1 MSELHKKLKSLRRER
16 KIDLEAI
23 EKRTKI
29 NLKYLKAIENGKFEI
44 LPSTYIRL
52 FLKAYCVEIGAD
64 PLDALHHLDELNNI
78 KKKKKKKKK
87 GSTDTGENIIT
98 KNNETE
104 GINESSKIES
114 AKNPYKKKSEWLK
127 GFSMILLLL
136 FSIYIIKKIV
146 KNDENSSMD
155 NNIGHIS
162 ILNPITDFELINDF
176 IIDKTNSGSIDV
188 APPFM
193 VKVISK
199 KDNIW
204 IRTETDS
211 ALPIEK
217 ILNRS
222 NQDNFSFVK
231 RFDLLVNPAKNID
244 IFWNGQLIPYL
255 ESTNYPAK
263 INLNG
268 IAQTITIQ
276 HFVPQN

>member
-1 MSELHKKLKSLRRER
+1 MSDLHKKLKSLRRER

-29 NLKYLKAIENGKFEI
+29 DLKYLKAIENGKFEI

-64 PLDALHHLDELNNI
+64 PVDALHQLDELNNI
-78 KKKKKKKKK
+78 NKKKKKKD
-87 GSTDTGENIIT
+87 STDTGENIFT

-104 GINESSKIES
+104 DINESSKIES
-114 AKNPYKKKSEWLK
+114 SKNPYQKKSEWLK

-146 KNDENSSMD
+146 TNDENSTMD
-155 NNIGHIS
+155 NNIEQIS
-162 ILNPITDFELINDF
+162 SLNPITDFELINDF

-193 VKVISK
+193 VKVISRK
-199 KDNIW
+199 ENIW

-211 ALPIEK
+211 ALPIEN
-217 ILNRS
+217 ILNSS

-231 RFDLLVNPAKNID
+231 RFDLLINPAKNIA

-268 IAQTITIQ
+268 ITRTITIQ
-276 HFVPQN
+276 HFIPQN

>member
-1 MSELHKKLKSLRRER
+1 MSDLHKKLKSLRRER

-29 NLKYLKAIENGKFEI
+29 DLKYLKAIENGKFEI

-64 PLDALHHLDELNNI
+64 PVDALHQLDELNNI
-78 KKKKKKKKK
+78 NKKKKKKD
-87 GSTDTGENIIT
+87 SIDTGENIFT
-98 KNNETE
+98 ENNETE
-104 GINESSKIES
+104 EINESSKIES
-114 AKNPYKKKSEWLK
+114 SKNPYQKKSEWLK

-146 KNDENSSMD
+146 TNDENSTMD
-155 NNIGHIS
+155 NNIEQIS
-162 ILNPITDFELINDF
+162 SLNPITDFELINDF

-193 VKVISK
+193 VKIISRK
-199 KDNIW
+199 ENIW

-211 ALPIEK
+211 ALPIEN
-217 ILNRS
+217 ILNSS

-231 RFDLLVNPAKNID
+231 RFDLLVNPAKNIN

-268 IAQTITIQ
+268 ITRTITIQ

>member
-1 MSELHKKLKSLRRER
+1 MSDLHKNLKSLRRER

-29 NLKYLKAIENGKFEI
+29 DIKYLKAIENGKFEI

-64 PLDALHHLDELNNI
+64 PIDALYQLDELINNG
-78 KKKKKKKKK
+78 KKSNK
-87 GSTDTGENIIT
+87 SDEEILPIIDI
-98 KNNETE
+98 NE
-104 GINESSKIES
+104 GVDESSKIES
-114 AKNPYKKKSEWLK
+114 SKNPYQKKSEWLK

-146 KNDENSSMD
+146 SSDDNLSLAKN
-155 NNIGHIS
+155 IS
-162 ILNPITDFELINDF
+162 ETSNLNPITDFELINDF
-176 IIDKTNSGSIDV
+176 IIDKTNSGSLDV
-188 APPFM
+188 DPPYM
-193 VKVISK
+193 VKIISR

-204 IRTETDS
+204 MRTETDS
-211 ALPIEK
+211 SLPIEN
-217 ILNRS
+217 ILNS
-222 NQDNFSFVK
+222 SKQDNFSFVK
-231 RFDLLVNPAKNID
+231 RFELLVNPAKNID

-255 ESTNYPAK
+255 ESTKNPAK

-268 IAQTITIQ
+268 INRTITIQ

>member
-1 MSELHKKLKSLRRER
+1 MSDLHKKLKSLRRER

-29 NLKYLKAIENGKFEI
+29 DLKYLKAIENGKFEI

-64 PLDALHHLDELNNI
+64 PVDALHQLDELNNI
-78 KKKKKKKKK
+78 NKKKKKKD
-87 GSTDTGENIIT
+87 STDTGENIFT
-98 KNNETE
+98 KDNETKE
-104 GINESSKIES
+104 INESSKIES
-114 AKNPYKKKSEWLK
+114 SKNPYQKKTEWLK

-146 KNDENSSMD
+146 TNDENSSMD
-155 NNIGHIS
+155 NNIEQLS
-162 ILNPITDFELINDF
+162 SLNPITDFELINDF

-193 VKVISK
+193 VKVISRK
-199 KDNIW
+199 ENIW

-211 ALPIEK
+211 ALPIEN
-217 ILNRS
+217 ILNSS
-222 NQDNFSFVK
+222 NQDNFTFVK
-231 RFDLLVNPAKNID
+231 RFDLLINPAKNID

-268 IAQTITIQ
+268 ITRTITIQ

>member
-1 MSELHKKLKSLRRER
+1 MSDLHKKLKSLRRER

-29 NLKYLKAIENGKFEI
+29 DLKYLKAIENGKFEI

-64 PLDALHHLDELNNI
+64 PVDALHQLDELSNI
-78 KKKKKKKKK
+78 NKKKKKKD
-87 GSTDTGENIIT
+87 STDTGENIFT

-104 GINESSKIES
+104 DMNESSKIKS
-114 AKNPYKKKSEWLK
+114 SKNPYQKKSEWLK

-146 KNDENSSMD
+146 TNDENSSMD
-155 NNIGHIS
+155 NNIEQIS
-162 ILNPITDFELINDF
+162 SLNPITDFELINDF

-193 VKVISK
+193 VKVISRK
-199 KDNIW
+199 ENIW

-211 ALPIEK
+211 ALPIEN
-217 ILNRS
+217 ILNSS

-268 IAQTITIQ
+268 ITRTITIQ

>member
-1 MSELHKKLKSLRRER
+1 MSDLHKKLKSLRRER

-29 NLKYLKAIENGKFEI
+29 DLKYLKAIENGKFEI

-64 PLDALHHLDELNNI
+64 PVDALHQLDELSNI
-78 KKKKKKKKK
+78 NKKKKKKD
-87 GSTDTGENIIT
+87 STDTGENIFT
-98 KNNETE
+98 ENNETE
-104 GINESSKIES
+104 EINESSKIES
-114 AKNPYKKKSEWLK
+114 SKNLYQKKSEWLK

-146 KNDENSSMD
+146 TNDENSSMD
-155 NNIGHIS
+155 NNIEQIS
-162 ILNPITDFELINDF
+162 SLNPITDFELINDF

-193 VKVISK
+193 VKIISRK
-199 KDNIW
+199 ENIW
-204 IRTETDS
+204 IRTEADS
-211 ALPIEK
+211 ALPIEN
-217 ILNRS
+217 ILNSS
-222 NQDNFSFVK
+222 NQDNFSFIK
-231 RFDLLVNPAKNID
+231 RFDLLVNPTKNID

-268 IAQTITIQ
+268 ITRTITIQ

>member
-1 MSELHKKLKSLRRER
+1 MSDLHKKLKSLRRER

-29 NLKYLKAIENGKFEI
+29 DLKYLKAIENGKFEI

-64 PLDALHHLDELNNI
+64 PVDALHQLDELNNI
-78 KKKKKKKKK
+78 NKKKKKKN
-87 GSTDTGENIIT
+87 STDTGENIFT

-104 GINESSKIES
+104 DMNESSKIKS
-114 AKNPYKKKSEWLK
+114 SKNPYQKKTEWLK

-146 KNDENSSMD
+146 TNDENSSMD
-155 NNIGHIS
+155 NNIEQIS
-162 ILNPITDFELINDF
+162 SLNPITDFELINDF

-188 APPFM
+188 TPPFM
-193 VKVISK
+193 VKIISRK
-199 KDNIW
+199 ENIW

-211 ALPIEK
+211 TLPIEN
-217 ILNRS
+217 ILNSS

-268 IAQTITIQ
+268 ITRTITIQ

>member
-1 MSELHKKLKSLRRER
+1 MSDLHKKLKSLRRER

-29 NLKYLKAIENGKFEI
+29 DLKYLKAIENGKFEI

-64 PLDALHHLDELNNI
+64 PVDALHQLDELSNI
-78 KKKKKKKKK
+78 NKKKKKKD
-87 GSTDTGENIIT
+87 STDTGENIFT
-98 KNNETE
+98 ENNETE
-104 GINESSKIES
+104 EINESSKIES
-114 AKNPYKKKSEWLK
+114 SKNPYQKKSEWLK

-146 KNDENSSMD
+146 TNDENSSMD
-155 NNIGHIS
+155 NNIEQIS
-162 ILNPITDFELINDF
+162 SLNPITDFELINDF

-193 VKVISK
+193 VKIISRK
-199 KDNIW
+199 ENIW
-204 IRTETDS
+204 IRTEADS
-211 ALPIEK
+211 ALPIEN
-217 ILNRS
+217 ILNSS
-222 NQDNFSFVK
+222 NQDNFSFIK
-231 RFDLLVNPAKNID
+231 RFDLLVNPTKNID

-268 IAQTITIQ
+268 ITRTITIQ

>member
-1 MSELHKKLKSLRRER
+1 MSDLHKKLKSLRRER

-29 NLKYLKAIENGKFEI
+29 DLKYLKAIENGKFEI

-64 PLDALHHLDELNNI
+64 PVDALHQLDELSNI
-78 KKKKKKKKK
+78 NKKKKKD
-87 GSTDTGENIIT
+87 STDTGENIFT
-98 KNNETE
+98 ENNETE
-104 GINESSKIES
+104 EINESSKIES
-114 AKNPYKKKSEWLK
+114 SKNPYQKKSEWLK

-146 KNDENSSMD
+146 TNDENSSMD
-155 NNIGHIS
+155 NNIEQIS
-162 ILNPITDFELINDF
+162 SLNPITDFELINDF

-193 VKVISK
+193 VKIISRK
-199 KDNIW
+199 ENIW

-211 ALPIEK
+211 ALPIEN
-217 ILNRS
+217 ILNSS

-268 IAQTITIQ
+268 ITRTITIQ
-276 HFVPQN
+276 YFVPQN

>member
-1 MSELHKKLKSLRRER
+1 MSDLHKKLKSLRRER

-29 NLKYLKAIENGKFEI
+29 DLKYLKAIENGKFEI

-64 PLDALHHLDELNNI
+64 PVDALHQLDELSNI
-78 KKKKKKKKK
+78 NKKKKKKD
-87 GSTDTGENIIT
+87 STDTGENIFT
-98 KNNETE
+98 ENNETE
-104 GINESSKIES
+104 EINESSKIES
-114 AKNPYKKKSEWLK
+114 SKNPYQKKSEWLK

-146 KNDENSSMD
+146 TNDENSSMD
-155 NNIGHIS
+155 NNIEQIS
-162 ILNPITDFELINDF
+162 SLNPITDFELINDF

-193 VKVISK
+193 VKIISRK
-199 KDNIW
+199 ENIW
-204 IRTETDS
+204 IRTEADS
-211 ALPIEK
+211 ALPIEN
-217 ILNRS
+217 ILNSS

-268 IAQTITIQ
+268 ITRTITIQ

>member
-1 MSELHKKLKSLRRER
+1 MSDLHKKLKSLRRER

-29 NLKYLKAIENGKFEI
+29 DLKYLKAIENGKFEI

-64 PLDALHHLDELNNI
+64 PVDALHQFAELNNI
-78 KKKKKKKKK
+78 NKKKKKKD
-87 GSTDTGENIIT
+87 STDTGENIFT
-98 KNNETE
+98 KNNEAE
-104 GINESSKIES
+104 DINESSKIES
-114 AKNPYKKKSEWLK
+114 SKNPYQKKSEWLK

-146 KNDENSSMD
+146 TNDENSSMD
-155 NNIGHIS
+155 NNIEQIS
-162 ILNPITDFELINDF
+162 SLNPITDFELINDF

-193 VKVISK
+193 VKIISRK
-199 KDNIW
+199 ENIW

-211 ALPIEK
+211 ALPIEN
-217 ILNRS
+217 ILNSS

-268 IAQTITIQ
+268 ITRTITIQ

>member
-1 MSELHKKLKSLRRER
+1 MSDLHKKLKSLRRER

-29 NLKYLKAIENGKFEI
+29 DLKYLKAIENGKFEI

-64 PLDALHHLDELNNI
+64 PVDALHQLDELNNI
-78 KKKKKKKKK
+78 NKKKKKKD
-87 GSTDTGENIIT
+87 STDTGENIFT
-98 KNNETE
+98 ENNETE
-104 GINESSKIES
+104 EINESSKIES
-114 AKNPYKKKSEWLK
+114 SKNPYQKKTEWLK

-146 KNDENSSMD
+146 TNDENSSMD
-155 NNIGHIS
+155 NNIEQLS
-162 ILNPITDFELINDF
+162 SLNPITDFELINDF

-193 VKVISK
+193 VKIIARK
-199 KDNIW
+199 ENIW

-211 ALPIEK
+211 TLPIEN
-217 ILNRS
+217 ILNSS

-231 RFDLLVNPAKNID
+231 RFELLVNPAKNID
-244 IFWNGQLIPYL
+244 IFWSGQLIPYL
-255 ESTNYPAK
+255 ESTNYPAR

-268 IAQTITIQ
+268 ITRTITIQ
-276 HFVPQN
+276 HFIPQN

>member
-1 MSELHKKLKSLRRER
+1 MSDLHKKLKSLRRER

-29 NLKYLKAIENGKFEI
+29 DLKYLKAIENGKFEI

-64 PLDALHHLDELNNI
+64 PVDALHQLDELSNI
-78 KKKKKKKKK
+78 NKKKKKD
-87 GSTDTGENIIT
+87 STDTGENIFT
-98 KNNETE
+98 ENNETE
-104 GINESSKIES
+104 EINESSKIES
-114 AKNPYKKKSEWLK
+114 SKNPYQKKSEWLK

-146 KNDENSSMD
+146 TNDENSSMD
-155 NNIGHIS
+155 NNIEQIS
-162 ILNPITDFELINDF
+162 SLNPITDFELINDF

-193 VKVISK
+193 VKIISRK
-199 KDNIW
+199 ENIW

-211 ALPIEK
+211 ALPIEN
-217 ILNRS
+217 ILNSS

-268 IAQTITIQ
+268 ITRTITIQ

>member
-1 MSELHKKLKSLRRER
+1 MSDLHKKLKSLRRER

-29 NLKYLKAIENGKFEI
+29 DLKYLKAIENGKFEI

-64 PLDALHHLDELNNI
+64 PVDALHQLDELSNI
-78 KKKKKKKKK
+78 NKKKKKKD
-87 GSTDTGENIIT
+87 STDTGENIFT
-98 KNNETE
+98 KNNEAE
-104 GINESSKIES
+104 DINESSKIES
-114 AKNPYKKKSEWLK
+114 SKNPYQKKTEWLK

-146 KNDENSSMD
+146 TNNENSSMD
-155 NNIGHIS
+155 NNIEQIS
-162 ILNPITDFELINDF
+162 SLNPITDFELINDF

-193 VKVISK
+193 VKIISRK
-199 KDNIW
+199 ENIW
-204 IRTETDS
+204 IRTEADS
-211 ALPIEK
+211 ALPIEN
-217 ILNRS
+217 ILNSS

-231 RFDLLVNPAKNID
+231 GFDLLVNPAKNVD

-268 IAQTITIQ
+268 ITRTITIQ
-276 HFVPQN
+276 HFIPQK

>member
-1 MSELHKKLKSLRRER
+1 MSDLHKKLKSLRRER

-29 NLKYLKAIENGKFEI
+29 DLKYLKAIENGKFEI

-64 PLDALHHLDELNNI
+64 PVDALHQLDELNNI
-78 KKKKKKKKK
+78 NKKKKKKD
-87 GSTDTGENIIT
+87 STDTGENIFT

-104 GINESSKIES
+104 DMNESSKIKS
-114 AKNPYKKKSEWLK
+114 SKNPYQKKTEWLK

-146 KNDENSSMD
+146 TNDENSSMD
-155 NNIGHIS
+155 NNIEQIS
-162 ILNPITDFELINDF
+162 SLNPITDFELINDF

-193 VKVISK
+193 VKIISRK
-199 KDNIW
+199 ENIW

-211 ALPIEK
+211 TLPIEN
-217 ILNRS
+217 ILNSS

-268 IAQTITIQ
+268 ITRTITIQ

>member
-1 MSELHKKLKSLRRER
+1 MSDLHKKLKSLRRER

-29 NLKYLKAIENGKFEI
+29 DLKYLKAIENGKFEI

-64 PLDALHHLDELNNI
+64 PVDALHQLDELNNI
-78 KKKKKKKKK
+78 NKKKKKKD
-87 GSTDTGENIIT
+87 STDTGENIFT
-98 KNNETE
+98 ENNETE
-104 GINESSKIES
+104 EINESSKIES
-114 AKNPYKKKSEWLK
+114 SKNPYQKKSEWLK
-127 GFSMILLLL
+127 GFTMILLLL

-146 KNDENSSMD
+146 TNDENSSMD
-155 NNIGHIS
+155 NNIEQIS
-162 ILNPITDFELINDF
+162 SLNPITDFELINDF

-193 VKVISK
+193 VKIISRK
-199 KDNIW
+199 ENIW

-211 ALPIEK
+211 ALPIEN
-217 ILNRS
+217 ILNSS

-268 IAQTITIQ
+268 ITRTITIQ

>member
-1 MSELHKKLKSLRRER
+1 MSDLHKKLKSLRRER

-29 NLKYLKAIENGKFEI
+29 DLKYLKAIENGKFEI

-64 PLDALHHLDELNNI
+64 PVDALHQLDELSNI
-78 KKKKKKKKK
+78 NKKKKKKD
-87 GSTDTGENIIT
+87 STDTGENIFT
-98 KNNETE
+98 ENNETE
-104 GINESSKIES
+104 EINESSKIES
-114 AKNPYKKKSEWLK
+114 SKNPYQKKSEWLK

-146 KNDENSSMD
+146 TNDENSSMD
-155 NNIGHIS
+155 NNIEQIS
-162 ILNPITDFELINDF
+162 SLNPITDFELINDF

-193 VKVISK
+193 VKIISRK
-199 KDNIW
+199 ENIW

-211 ALPIEK
+211 ALPIEN
-217 ILNRS
+217 ILNSS

-231 RFDLLVNPAKNID
+231 RFDLLVNPTKNID

-268 IAQTITIQ
+268 ITRTITIQ

>member
-1 MSELHKKLKSLRRER
+1 MSDLHKKLKSLRRER

-29 NLKYLKAIENGKFEI
+29 DLKYLKAIENGKFEI

-64 PLDALHHLDELNNI
+64 PVDALHQFAELNNI
-78 KKKKKKKKK
+78 NKKKKKD
-87 GSTDTGENIIT
+87 STDTGENIFT
-98 KNNETE
+98 ENNETE
-104 GINESSKIES
+104 EINESSKIES
-114 AKNPYKKKSEWLK
+114 SKNPYQKKTEWLK

-146 KNDENSSMD
+146 TNDENSSMD
-155 NNIGHIS
+155 NNIEQIS
-162 ILNPITDFELINDF
+162 SLNPITDFELINDF

-193 VKVISK
+193 VKIISRK
-199 KDNIW
+199 ENIW

-211 ALPIEK
+211 ALPIEN
-217 ILNRS
+217 ILNSS

-268 IAQTITIQ
+268 ITRTITIQ

>member
-1 MSELHKKLKSLRRER
+1 MSDLHKKLKSLRRER

-29 NLKYLKAIENGKFEI
+29 DLKYLKAIENGKFEI

-64 PLDALHHLDELNNI
+64 PVDALHQLDELNNI
-78 KKKKKKKKK
+78 NKKKKKKD
-87 GSTDTGENIIT
+87 STDTGENIFT
-98 KNNETE
+98 ENNETE
-104 GINESSKIES
+104 EINESSKIES
-114 AKNPYKKKSEWLK
+114 SKNPYQKKSEWLK
-127 GFSMILLLL
+127 GFTMILLLL

-146 KNDENSSMD
+146 TNDENSSMD
-155 NNIGHIS
+155 NNIEQLS
-162 ILNPITDFELINDF
+162 SLNPITDFELINDF

-188 APPFM
+188 MPPFM
-193 VKVISK
+193 VKIISRK
-199 KDNIW
+199 ENIW

-211 ALPIEK
+211 TLPIEN
-217 ILNRS
+217 ILNSS

-268 IAQTITIQ
+268 ITRTITIQ
-276 HFVPQN
+276 YFVPQH